1 MKSAI
6 DEAKKILIQNRRK
19 NYTLPTNNNLYP
31 AQWNWDSAFIS
42 LGYSYFN
49 LNYALDELE
58 TLLSGQWNDGMV
70 PHILFHDLKTNYYPN
85 HSVWN
90 CGNKIRSSGITQ
102 PPIAA
107 SILKIIIKNNILS
120 DKQNLRVKLIILK
133 LKKFHEWLI
142 RFRDPN
148 NSGLISILHPWE
160 SGYDNSPLWDKPL
173 NAIKIDKNLKYIRGD
188 NKVVN
193 PEFRPLDIDYDRYVT
208 IKNHL
213 RENNYNPRKLY
224 KKSMFNV
231 VDVGFNSIFLKA
243 SKDLLEIA
251 KNFKLNFTKI
261 GKYSKLS
268 ENKIKS
274 LYKKK
279 HNNFICKDLKSK
291 KDINVPSITNY
302 FPLFADFDDNKIN
315 NQIVNSLKNY
325 NKNENYFFS
334 SINPKY
340 SSYEE
345 KRYWRGPVWINCN
358 WILYR
363 AMKTKDRKFSNLI
376 KQKTI
381 DLIEKKG
388 FFEYYSS
395 KTGKAMGANNFS
407 WSAALYLDLKMN
419 IE

>member
-1 MKSAI
+1 
-6 DEAKKILIQNRRK
+6 
-19 NYTLPTNNNLYP
+19 
-31 AQWNWDSAFIS
+31 
-42 LGYSYFN
+42 
-49 LNYALDELE
+49 
-58 TLLSGQWNDGMV
+58 
-70 PHILFHDLKTNYYPN
+70 
-85 HSVWN
+85 
-90 CGNKIRSSGITQ
+90 
-102 PPIAA
+102 
-107 SILKIIIKNNILS
+107 
-120 DKQNLRVKLIILK
+120 
-133 LKKFHEWLI
+133 
-142 RFRDPN
+142 
-148 NSGLISILHPWE
+148 
-160 SGYDNSPLWDKPL
+160 
-173 NAIKIDKNLKYIRGD
+173 
-188 NKVVN
+188 
-193 PEFRPLDIDYDRYVT
+193 
-208 IKNHL
+208 
-213 RENNYNPRKLY
+213 
-224 KKSMFNV
+224 MFNV

-251 KNFKLNFTKI
+251 KNFKLKFTKI

-279 HNNFICKDLKSK
+279 YNNFICKDLKSK

-315 NQIVNSLKNY
+315 NHIVNSLKNY

-363 AMKTKDRKFSNLI
+363 ALKTKDKKFSNLI

-419 IE
+419 VE